1 MIKLIFRF
9 NIISYFKCFK
19 SFRVVETVILV
30 HITNQKWLAKQI
42 SLYFYYYLL
51 RKLIQYFMII
61 IILDQIGLDY
71 KF

>member
-51 RKLIQYFMII
+51 RKLLQ
-61 IILDQIGLDY
+61 
-71 KF
+71 